1 MEKYDHLQLYN
12 TLLSVELEVFK
23 LHSTPY
29 IAVSYLAIHINVS
42 VKMVL
47 LDNIARF
54 QRRQSLVSAQY
65 VQKQR
70 IIEYSIVCQSMP
82 CKNGGTCYPI
92 DSTNYVCTCPPS
104 YTDRQCN
111 TAIGI

>member
-1 MEKYDHLQLYN
+1 MEKYDHLQLYT
-12 TLLSVELEVFK
+12 TLLSVNLKTFK
-23 LHSTPY
+23 LYSTPS
-29 IAVSYLAIHINVS
+29 IAVPYLAIHINVS

-54 QRRQSLVSAQY
+54 QHHQSVVSIQY

-70 IIEYSIVCQSMP
+70 IIRYSIVCQSMP

-92 DSTNYVCTCPPS
+92 DSVNYVCVCPSS
-104 YTDRQCN
+104 YTDRQCS
-111 TAIGI
+111 TVIGI